1 TTSVSKRSRRS
12 ACSSCCARSSTR
24 AAARRARGLS
34 NPARPTPRS
43 ATCEPGLCLRRFA
56 LADWR
61 LRDEPWCQRISHPW
75 LDCVLLA
82 LAASL
87 AALLVRLF
95 NALIRARNACRDSRA
110 GIDVQ
115 LTRRHDL
122 VPNLVTAVAGYAA
135 HELAVLMVVTE
146 ARSAAIKALGAPQS
160 ADAEGRLDG
169 ALGTLLAR
177 LEAYPD
183 LKASANFL
191 HLQRSLTEIE
201 EQISAA
207 RRAFNAQ
214 VAAYNN
220 LVETFPT
227 LLVAR
232 AAGFATAAFFSSAP

>member
-1 TTSVSKRSRRS
+1 MSRS
-12 ACSSCCARSSTR
+12 
-24 AAARRARGLS
+24 
-34 NPARPTPRS
+34 
-43 ATCEPGLCLRRFA
+43 
-56 LADWR
+56 
-61 LRDEPWCQRISHPW
+61 W
-75 LDCVLLA
+75 LDWSLLA
-82 LAASL
+82 IAIVAI
-87 AALLVRLF
+87 AVIVRLF
-95 NALIRARNACRDSRA
+95 NALTRARNACRNTRA

-183 LKASANFL
+183 LKAGDNFL

-232 AAGFATAAFFSSAP
+232 AAGFATAAFFASAPGERDAPSVALRTSEHG